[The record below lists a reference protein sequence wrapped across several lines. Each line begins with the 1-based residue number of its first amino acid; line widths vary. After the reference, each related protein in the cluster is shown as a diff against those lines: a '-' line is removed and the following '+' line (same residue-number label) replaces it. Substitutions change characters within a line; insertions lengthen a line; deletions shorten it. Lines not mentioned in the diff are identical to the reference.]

1 MPFSFFFLY
10 RGKVME
16 MMEELITWLKGERR
30 RVKERAMRRG
40 DRLYWIRD
48 LLPDS
53 LTMKQLRNKNE
64 KLYKEA
70 EAIREIYMTEGS
82 SLYAPFI
89 EWRANALYDP
99 IASSDFPER
108 DIRKLRGLLRD
119 IEIEYEQ
126 REKLIIT
133 RSQKHVYVKRSEGK
147 IMLSG
152 DTFPI
157 KEELKKMGFRWDPSF
172 RTWYKREKEVDFEK
186 LKREL
191 EAL

>member
-1 MPFSFFFLY
+1 
-10 RGKVME
+10 ME
-16 MMEELITWLKGERR
+16 GLITLLKGERR
-30 RVKERAMRRG
+30 RVKERAMRRD
-40 DRLYWIRD
+40 DRLYWIRE

-53 LTMKQLRNKNE
+53 LTLKQLKNKNE
-64 KLYKEA
+64 KLYREA
-70 EAIREIYMTEGS
+70 EAIKEIYMVEGT
-82 SLYAPFI
+82 SLYAPLI
-89 EWRANALYDP
+89 EWYANAPYDP

-108 DIRKLRGLLRD
+108 DIRKLKDLLRD

-133 RSQKHVYVKRSEGK
+133 RSQKNIYVRRSEGK
-147 IMLSG
+147 IMISG

-172 RTWYKREKEVDFEK
+172 KTWYKREKEVNFEK
-186 LKREL
+186 LKQEL

>member
-1 MPFSFFFLY
+1 MD
-10 RGKVME
+10 
-16 MMEELITWLKGERR
+16 ELITWLKGERR
-30 RVKERAMRRG
+30 RVKERAMGRG
-40 DRLYWIRD
+40 DRLYWIREF
-48 LLPDS
+48 LPDS
-53 LTMKQLRNKNE
+53 LTLKQLRNKNE

-70 EAIREIYMTEGS
+70 EAVKEIYMTEGL

-89 EWRANALYDP
+89 EWYANALYDP

-108 DIRKLRGLLRD
+108 DIRKLRDLLRD

-126 REKLIIT
+126 REKLILT
-133 RSQKHVYVKRSEGK
+133 RSQKHIYVRRHEGK

-172 RTWYKREKEVDFEK
+172 KTWYKREKEVDFEK
-186 LKREL
+186 LKQEL

>member
-1 MPFSFFFLY
+1 
-10 RGKVME
+10 ME

-89 EWRANALYDP
+89 EWHANALYDP

-133 RSQKHVYVKRSEGK
+133 RSQKHIYVKRSEGK

>member
-1 MPFSFFFLY
+1 
-10 RGKVME
+10 
-16 MMEELITWLKGERR
+16 MEELITWLKGERR
-30 RVKERAMRRG
+30 RVKEKSMRYG
-40 DRLYWIRD
+40 DRLYWVRD

-53 LTMKQLRNKNE
+53 LTLRQLRNKSE

-70 EAIREIYMTEGS
+70 QAIREIYMTEGS

-89 EWRANALYDP
+89 EWYANALYDP

-108 DIRKLRGLLRD
+108 DIRKLKDLLRD
-119 IEIEYEQ
+119 IDIEYEQ

-133 RSQKHVYVKRSEGK
+133 RSQKNIYVRRYEGK
-147 IMLSG
+147 IMLTG

-157 KEELKKMGFRWDPSF
+157 KEELKKMGFRWDPAF
-172 RTWYKREKEVDFEK
+172 KAWYKKEKEVDFEK
-186 LKREL
+186 LKQEL